1 MIKESKPI
9 CFEGDGYSDNWSKEA
24 KKRGLTN
31 IESVPEALLKY
42 ESESAKEVFIGEGVF
57 NETEL
62 KSRVEVELEKF
73 VKKIQI
79 ESRVLGDLTI
89 NHIVPIAVTYQNR
102 LLENLIGLKQI
113 FGKEEYEE
121 LSFARKQLVKEISK
135 YVSEIKLQ
143 VKEMTNERKI
153 ANRITNMQ
161 EKAFAY
167 SNNVKPYLETIR
179 ECVDNL
185 EMEIDNEIWPLPKYR
200 ELLFAK

>member
-1 MIKESKPI
+1 
-9 CFEGDGYSDNWSKEA
+9 
-24 KKRGLTN
+24 
-31 IESVPEALLKY
+31 
-42 ESESAKEVFIGEGVF
+42 
-57 NETEL
+57 
-62 KSRVEVELEKF
+62 
-73 VKKIQI
+73 
-79 ESRVLGDLTI
+79 
-89 NHIVPIAVTYQNR
+89 
-102 LLENLIGLKQI
+102 
-113 FGKEEYEE
+113 

>member
-1 MIKESKPI
+1 M
-9 CFEGDGYSDNWSKEA
+9 
-24 KKRGLTN
+24 
-31 IESVPEALLKY
+31 PEALLKY
-42 ESESAKEVFIGEGVF
+42 ESESAKEVFVGEGVF

-62 KSRVEVELEKF
+62 LSRVEVELEKF

-113 FGKEEYEE
+113 FDKEEYEE

-143 VKEMTNERKI
+143 VKEMTNQRKI

-167 SNNVKPYLETIR
+167 SNNVKPYLESIR